1 MSRKKNYTESAY
13 AHPFFAGMRIRKRKE
28 LKLILAIVL
37 LCTSVNAEIDNETES
52 CEVIRKEETKAKMP
66 KIDCNFMDVLQKS
79 IGSKFENSN
88 SELDIALLLKG
99 CREHTKANRLTTGEE
114 GTALEC
120 FQQVLNADPYNAD
133 ALEGLQHIES
143 QYIIW
148 TDRAL
153 RRNKLKKAREYM
165 AGLARVNP
173 ESPSLF
179 RLEERIKASDQK

>member
-13 AHPFFAGMRIRKRKE
+13 AHYFFSGMRIRKRKE
-28 LKLILAIVL
+28 LKVILAIVL

-52 CEVIRKEETKAKMP
+52 FELVRQEEIKVP
-66 KIDCNFMDVLQKS
+66 KSDYNFMEVLQKS
-79 IGSKFENSN
+79 IGTGFESPTSKADVTS
-88 SELDIALLLKG
+88 LLRR
-99 CREHTKANRLTTGEE
+99 CQEHTKANRLTTGEE

-120 FQQVLNADPYNAD
+120 FRQVLKVDPYNAD

-153 RRNKLKKAREYM
+153 RRNKLKKAREYL

-179 RLEERIKASDQK
+179 RLEELIKAYDQK